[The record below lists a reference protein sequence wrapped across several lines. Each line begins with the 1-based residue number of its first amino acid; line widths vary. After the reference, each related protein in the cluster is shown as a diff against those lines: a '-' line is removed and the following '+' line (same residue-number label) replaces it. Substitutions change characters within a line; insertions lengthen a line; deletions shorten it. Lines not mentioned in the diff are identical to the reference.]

1 MCSLKMEE
9 HFNSFQIIDT
19 EPKLDKWNFLKVICS
34 VVSENMSMNLQY
46 YIKIYRSVLCLDGF
60 LTHSGFYTMHQA
72 FRKILIHCVMQTFQ
86 MSIYHYT
93 RFKKKLHL
101 LVSSLSQQKSLLVLE
116 AVKLVVVKQVSQIL
130 TFTWKFEL
138 YHWQQIP
145 SVISFIYKKMSPK

>member
-93 RFKKKLHL
+93 RFKKKIAF
-101 LVSSLSQQKSLLVLE
+101 VSIILISTEKSFSIGSCQVGGSETSFPNSNFYLE
-116 AVKLVVVKQVSQIL
+116 V
-130 TFTWKFEL
+130 
-138 YHWQQIP
+138 
-145 SVISFIYKKMSPK
+145 